1 MDKTYIN
8 LKKLGEKHGE
18 VEFQAEVSVEVLET
32 FISRELERAARDFE
46 LPGFRKGKVPVHI
59 VREHL
64 DEARLLESAAND
76 ALHDAVHEI
85 ITDENLS
92 IVGSP
97 RVTIT
102 KIAPKNPLG
111 FKVMFAL
118 YPEVK
123 LPDYK
128 KIGAEIAARADAGAG
143 EVSEKEVD
151 DAIERLLSMMAPM
164 ENKEGAGTD
173 AMSADATT
181 KPKLTDEMVAKLG
194 PFKTVDEFK
203 TKLKENLTQD
213 KTMEAKEAKRE
224 EIMKM
229 IVQQSKVELP
239 EMLLDEEW
247 YAFEERRN
255 AQLEE
260 SNLKLEDY
268 LKQSG
273 KTEKELEADERK
285 LITERIKTSLVF
297 REIQKVEAIE
307 PSEKEIQTNIAYLKL
322 RYKDRSEAWLRE
334 TAEALIIQEKIFA
347 LLGLPMGTTE

>member
-1 MDKTYIN
+1 MEKTYIN
-8 LKKLGEKHGE
+8 LKRLGEKHGE

-32 FISRELERAARDFE
+32 FIARELERAARDFE
-46 LPGFRKGKVPVHI
+46 LPGFRKGKVPAHI

-85 ITDENLS
+85 LTDENLS

-128 KIGAEIAARADAGAG
+128 KIGAEIATRADAGAG
-143 EVSEKEVD
+143 EVNEKEVD

-224 EIMKM
+224 EIMKT
-229 IVQQSKVELP
+229 IVQQAKVELP

-255 AQLEE
+255 AQLAE
-260 SNLKLEDY
+260 SNLTLEDY

-285 LITERIKTSLVF
+285 LIAERIKTSLVF
-297 REIQKVEAIE
+297 REIQKVEAIT
-307 PSEKEIQTNIAYLKL
+307 PTEKEVQTNIAYLKL
-322 RYKDRSEAWLRE
+322 RYKDQSEAWLRE

-347 LLGLPMGTTE
+347 LLGLPMGTAE